1 MEQLYR
7 LFKQTSGV
15 STDTRA
21 IQQDSLFIA
30 LKGENFN
37 GNTFV
42 QTAIEHGAKYAI
54 TDEEERADN
63 ASIFYVP
70 NTLLFLQ
77 NLARHHRRQYDIPVI
92 GITGS
97 NGKTTTKELT
107 RDVLETQFNVLATK
121 GNLNNHIGVPL
132 TLLQLS
138 NSHDI
143 AVIEM
148 GANKPGDIKELVEIA
163 EPNTGIITN
172 IGKAHLEGF
181 GDFNGVYN
189 TKKELFDFISNNNYP
204 FFINEDYKEFKELLK
219 YEHSITISTKE
230 NPFYGQLIDLSP
242 FVNYNW
248 FWKKKMYTV
257 KTQIIGSYNFYN
269 LLCATRIGLHYNISP
284 ENINK
289 ALSNYT
295 PDNNRSQIV
304 QTDRNTVIMD
314 AYNANPSSMTSA
326 LNSFHQMEG
335 SNKWL
340 LLGDMLE
347 LGKES
352 AREHQAIVELVHHLD
367 INAIYIGKEFG
378 KIENIKKHYLLAKDA
393 IHELEQISNGL
404 VLVKGS
410 RGIKLESITEYL

>member
-7 LFKQTSGV
+7 LFKQTSGIA
-15 STDTRA
+15 TDTRA
-21 IQQDSLFIA
+21 IHKDSFFIA
-30 LKGENFN
+30 LKGDNFN

-42 QTAIEHGAKYAI
+42 QKAIDQGAKFAI
-54 TDEEERADN
+54 TDEKERADN
-63 ASIFYVP
+63 ESIFYVP

-77 NLARHHRRQYDIPVI
+77 DLARHHRRQFTIPII

-107 RDVLETQFNVLATK
+107 RDVLKTQFNVLATK

-132 TLLQLS
+132 TLLELNQ
-138 NSHDI
+138 SHEI

-163 EPNTGIITN
+163 EPNSGIITN

-189 TKKELFDFISNNNYP
+189 TKKELFDFISKNIDP
-204 FFINEDYKEFKELLK
+204 FFINEDYKEFEQLLK
-219 YEHSITISTKE
+219 YEHTISIGTLE
-230 NPFYGQLIDLSP
+230 NDFYGELINLSP
-242 FVNYNW
+242 FVNYKW
-248 FWKKKMYTV
+248 FWKEKEYTV
-257 KTQIIGSYNFYN
+257 QTKIIGSYNFYN
-269 LLCATRIGLHYNISP
+269 LLCATRIGLHYGIEP
-284 ENINK
+284 KNINA

-304 QTDRNTVIMD
+304 KTERNTVIMD

-326 LNSFHQMEG
+326 LESFRQMEG
-335 SNKWL
+335 KNKWV

-347 LGKES
+347 LGSES
-352 AREHQAIVELVHHLD
+352 LTEHQAIFDLVSKLGL
-367 INAIYIGKEFG
+367 NAIYIGTEFG
-378 KIENIKKHYLLAKDA
+378 KITTEKKHYSNAIDA
-393 IHELEQISNGL
+393 ISDLEQISNGL
-404 VLVKGS
+404 ILVKGS
-410 RGIKLESITEYL
+410 RGIKLESITEHL